1 MNMFCKQKF
10 PQPIIHIPLPFIQNN
25 TLVVTEKSDVVK
37 IIVVSQVEICQKQD
51 NHETYS
57 TSGLLNHQQ
66 DSFQL
71 SDVVQQLLLQ
81 PLKLACALL

>member
-10 PQPIIHIPLPFIQNN
+10 PQPIIHLLFPFIRNN

-37 IIVVSQVEICQKQD
+37 IIVMSQVEICQKRD
-51 NHETYS
+51 NHETS

-81 PLKLACALL
+81 PLKLASALL